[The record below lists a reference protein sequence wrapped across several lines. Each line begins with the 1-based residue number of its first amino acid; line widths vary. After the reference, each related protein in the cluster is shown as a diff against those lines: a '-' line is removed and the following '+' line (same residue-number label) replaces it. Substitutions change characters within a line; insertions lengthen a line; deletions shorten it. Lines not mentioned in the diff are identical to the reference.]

1 MKTGNKLPFI
11 LITGFLGSGKTTLL
25 GGWLKDER
33 FRRAAVIVNEFGT
46 VGLDHRVLK
55 RVEEKTTLL
64 QGGCACCNVRDDL
77 VRELTRILN
86 ERDQDGVVDCV
97 IMETTG
103 LADPAPIMFSILTH
117 PVLQHHFYIDR
128 VVTTLDAVNGKLHL
142 DRNPESVKQLA
153 AADHIVLTKT
163 DLADRSAL
171 EALRARV
178 KALSPAASVAEAENG
193 NLAAAAVF
201 DSAPTRTAAPNAEL
215 ASLLP
220 QGETSAAA
228 HAAGIRSMSVRFYEP
243 LDWVAFGLWLSM
255 LLYARGEQMLR
266 VKGIVDVG
274 ESGPVVLNGVQHIIH
289 PPRHLDSWLQE
300 ERRSEIVFIM
310 KQISPD
316 EILSSLRAFQDVIGA
331 RAAIHEIQF

>member
-25 GGWLKDER
+25 RGWLKDER

-86 ERDQDGVVDCV
+86 ERDQDGGINCV

-128 VVTTLDAVNGKLHL
+128 VITTLDAVNGKLHL

-163 DLADRSAL
+163 DLADRSTL
-171 EALRARV
+171 EALRVRV
-178 KALSPAASVAEAENG
+178 KTLSPTASVAEAENG
-193 NLAAAAVF
+193 NLDAAAVF
-201 DSAPTRTAAPNAEL
+201 DGAPTRTAPNADL
-215 ASLLP
+215 GLLR
-220 QGETSAAA
+220 QSEKSAAV

-266 VKGIVDVG
+266 VKGIVDAG

-289 PPRHLDSWLQE
+289 PPQHLDSWLQE

-316 EILSSLRAFQDVIGA
+316 EILASLRAFQDVIGA
-331 RAAIHEIQF
+331 KASIHEIQF